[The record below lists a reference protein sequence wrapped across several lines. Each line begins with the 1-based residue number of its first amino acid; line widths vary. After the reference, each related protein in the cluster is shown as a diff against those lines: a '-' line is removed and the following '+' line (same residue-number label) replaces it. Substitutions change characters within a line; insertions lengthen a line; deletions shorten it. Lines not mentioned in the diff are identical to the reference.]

1 LIIPINNEIN
11 DQKTE
16 QESNGQC
23 AMKQKH
29 KEANITNNIIKI
41 SKLARVDNLI
51 A

>member
-1 LIIPINNEIN
+1 MI
-11 DQKTE
+11 KKRSKK
-16 QESNGQC
+16 SNRRC

>member
-1 LIIPINNEIN
+1 MIKK
-11 DQKTE
+11 QSKK
-16 QESNGQC
+16 SNGQC